1 MCYIFT
7 LCVTFGQWF
16 DFIVIVNEKESIMK
30 QLNIREARQSLSQLE
45 KLLAE
50 EGEITITRRGEPIA
64 RVVPISPLRKI
75 PSPQDLRQK
84 MPRMK
89 KGSEALIRAERDLQ

>member
-1 MCYIFT
+1 
-7 LCVTFGQWF
+7 
-16 DFIVIVNEKESIMK
+16 MK

-50 EGEITITRRGEPIA
+50 EGELTITRRGEPIA
-64 RVVPISPLRKI
+64 RVVPISPFKKI
-75 PSPQDLRQK
+75 PSHQGLRQK

-89 KGSEALIRAERDLQ
+89 KGSEALIRAERDLR

>member
-1 MCYIFT
+1 MVF
-7 LCVTFGQWF
+7 
-16 DFIVIVNEKESIMK
+16 EKESIMK

-45 KLLAE
+45 KLLVE
-50 EGEITITRRGEPIA
+50 EGEITITRRGVPIA
-64 RVVPISPLRKI
+64 RVVPVSPLRKI
-75 PSPQDLRQK
+75 PSHQDLRQK

>member
-1 MCYIFT
+1 
-7 LCVTFGQWF
+7 LDNPSKWF
-16 DFIVIVNEKESIMK
+16 DFIVTGNEKENIMK

-64 RVVPISPLRKI
+64 RVVPVSPLRTI
-75 PSPQDLRQK
+75 PSHQDLRQK

-89 KGSEALIRAERDLQ
+89 KGSEALIRAERDLR

>member
-1 MCYIFT
+1 LGLPFKGLNGI
-7 LCVTFGQWF
+7 
-16 DFIVIVNEKESIMK
+16 IIVNEKENIMK

-64 RVVPISPLRKI
+64 LVVPVSPLRKI
-75 PSPQDLRQK
+75 PSHQDLRQK

>member
-1 MCYIFT
+1 
-7 LCVTFGQWF
+7 LGNPSKWF
-16 DFIVIVNEKESIMK
+16 DFIVTGNEKENIMK

-64 RVVPISPLRKI
+64 RVVPVSPLRTI
-75 PSPQDLRQK
+75 PSHQDLRQK

-89 KGSEALIRAERDLQ
+89 KGSEALIRAERDLR

>member
-1 MCYIFT
+1 M
-7 LCVTFGQWF
+7 G
-16 DFIVIVNEKESIMK
+16 NEKESIMK

-64 RVVPISPLRKI
+64 RVVPVSPLREM
-75 PSPQDLRQK
+75 PSHQDLREK

-89 KGSEALIRAERDLQ
+89 MGSEALVRAARNLR

>member
-1 MCYIFT
+1 
-7 LCVTFGQWF
+7 LDNPSKWF
-16 DFIVIVNEKESIMK
+16 DFIVTANEKENIMK

-64 RVVPISPLRKI
+64 RVVPVSPLRTI
-75 PSPQDLRQK
+75 PSHQDLRQK

-89 KGSEALIRAERDLQ
+89 KGSEALIRAERDLR

>member
-1 MCYIFT
+1 VSH
-7 LCVTFGQWF
+7 LDNPSKWF
-16 DFIVIVNEKESIMK
+16 DFIVTGNEKENIMK

-64 RVVPISPLRKI
+64 RVVPVSPLRTI
-75 PSPQDLRQK
+75 PSHQDLRQK

-89 KGSEALIRAERDLQ
+89 KGSEALIRAERDLR

>member
-1 MCYIFT
+1 VSHSDNPSKWVY
-7 LCVTFGQWF
+7 
-16 DFIVIVNEKESIMK
+16 FIVTGNEKESIMK

-64 RVVPISPLRKI
+64 RVVPVSPLRMI
-75 PSPQDLRQK
+75 PSHQDLRQK

-89 KGSEALIRAERDLQ
+89 KGSEALIRAERDLR